1 MSYTIALAG
10 NPNCG
15 KTTLF
20 NELTGSKQ
28 HVGNWPGVTV
38 EKKEGI
44 YKKDKELKILDL
56 PGTYSLS
63 PYSAEEKIARDY
75 IVNEKPDVVINIL
88 DATSIER
95 NLYLTLQILETGIKT
110 VVALN
115 MMDEVE
121 QRGDQINFKK
131 LGAALGVQVIPI
143 TAKSGKGLDFLME
156 QVKAVATKNLQPE
169 PISVFSG
176 KVSATLDLVKKELL
190 EKNQE
195 SETLISWKTLKLLE
209 NDQEI
214 LDSLEEELSLKITK
228 LITDAERES
237 GLDFE
242 AEIADQRYQFIASI
256 TKASIKKKNT
266 GYVETVSDKLDKI
279 LTNRFAAI
287 PIFAIVMYLLFAT
300 TFSESFLFIEGLQ
313 SPGVF
318 LAGLAESAWG
328 YLTSLLEAA
337 LINAS
342 PWVLS
347 LVIDGIMGGLGAIIG
362 FIPLVLVLFIMIS
375 FLEDCGY
382 MARIAFVMDR
392 IFRKFG
398 LSGKSFIPLLMGFG
412 CSVPAMT
419 ATRTLESEKD
429 RKITTIITAFMPC
442 GAKVPIF
449 ALFVSVFFA
458 DANKTLVTYSVY
470 MLSILV
476 AILISLFLNKVVY
489 KSGAS
494 NFIMELPKYR
504 IPMAKTVWIHGYEK
518 IKDFAIKAG
527 TIIFMS
533 TIILWLLSN
542 FNIDSFNGKNAANN
556 SDGSNL
562 SQMDDS
568 FLADVGNVIA
578 PVFQPLGFGE
588 WRPAVGVIT
597 GWIAKE
603 NVVVTFAQLYD
614 EDVNEEYLDKYFSPY
629 TSTELEELGFE
640 NGVYDFETAYTIY
653 SEVILFEGGDE
664 NALHTMKDDIKSKAA
679 AYAYMVFNLLC
690 MPCFAAVGAMKR
702 ELKTWRLTGFGI
714 LIQMGTAYLVSF
726 LIYQIGSLIIGF

>member
-328 YLTSLLEAA
+328 YLTSLVEAA

-458 DANKTLVTYSVY
+458 DSNKTLVTYSVY

-504 IPMAKTVWIHGYEK
+504 IPMVKTVWIHGYEK

-614 EDVNEEYLDKYFSPY
+614 EDVNEEYLEKYFSSY

>member
-44 YKKDKELKILDL
+44 YRKNKELNILDL

-63 PYSAEEKIARDY
+63 PYSAEELIARDY
-75 IVNEKPDVVINIL
+75 IVNEKPDVVINIV

-121 QRGDQINFKK
+121 QRGDQINFDK
-131 LGAALGVQVIPI
+131 LSKSLGVKVVPI
-143 TAKSGKGLDFLME
+143 TAKSRKGLDNLMHE
-156 QVKAVATKNLQPE
+156 VEEVAKGDIKPTQ
-169 PISVFSG
+169 ISVFHG
-176 KVSATLDLVKKELL
+176 KVPQIIDQVSSVIHE
-190 EKNQE
+190 ENEQYGN
-195 SETLISWKTLKLLE
+195 WKALKILE
-209 NDQEI
+209 NDQQI
-214 LDSLEEELSLKITK
+214 LDSLKEDDKSKVTQIVNL
-228 LITDAERES
+228 AEKENQMD
-237 GLDFE
+237 LE
-242 AEIADQRYQFIASI
+242 AEIADQRYQFIANI
-256 TKASIKKKNT
+256 TKASVVKKST
-266 GYVETVSDKLDKI
+266 GYTETTSDKLDKV

-287 PIFAIVMYLLFAT
+287 PIFAIIMYLLFAT

-313 SPGVF
+313 SPGVW
-318 LAGLAESAWG
+318 LAGLAETVWG
-328 YLTSLLEAA
+328 FLTGLLEGV
-337 LINAS
+337 LVNAS
-342 PWVLS
+342 PWVFS
-347 LVIDGIMGGLGAIIG
+347 LVIDGIMGGLGAIVG
-362 FIPLVLVLFIMIS
+362 FIPLVLVLFLLIS

-398 LSGKSFIPLLMGFG
+398 LSGRSFIPLLMGFG

-429 RKITTIITAFMPC
+429 RKITTIITGFMPC

-449 ALFVSVFFA
+449 AMFVSVFFA
-458 DANKTLVTYSVY
+458 DGNKTLVTYSIY
-470 MLSILV
+470 MLSIVV

-504 IPMAKTVWIHGYEK
+504 IPMAKTVFIHGYEK

-533 TIILWLLSN
+533 TIVLWLLSN
-542 FNIDSFNGKNAANN
+542 FNVDSFNGKNAATSEN
-556 SDGSNL
+556 GSNL
-562 SQMDDS
+562 AEMDDS
-568 FLADVGNVIA
+568 FLADIGNVIA
-578 PVFQPLGFGE
+578 PVFKPLGFGE
-588 WRPAVGVIT
+588 WRPTVGVIT

-614 EDVNEEYLDKYFSPY
+614 EDVTEEYLETFFQEY
-629 TSTELEELGFE
+629 TTDELSDLGFE
-640 NGVYDFETAYTIY
+640 NGVYDFDTAFTVY
-653 SEVILFEGGDE
+653 SEVILFEGQDE
-664 NALHTMKDDIKSKAA
+664 NAFHTMKDDIKTKAA

-714 LIQMGTAYLVSF
+714 LVQMTTAYLVS
-726 LIYQIGSLIIGF
+726 LMIYQIGTLIGKF

>member
-44 YKKDKELKILDL
+44 YRKNKELNILDL

-63 PYSAEEKIARDY
+63 PYSAEELIARDY
-75 IVNEKPDVVINIL
+75 IVNEKPDVVINIV

-121 QRGDQINFKK
+121 QRGDQINFDK
-131 LGAALGVQVIPI
+131 LSKSLGVKVVPI
-143 TAKSGKGLDFLME
+143 TAKSRKGLDNLMHE
-156 QVKAVATKNLQPE
+156 VEEVAKGDIKPTQ
-169 PISVFSG
+169 ISVFHG
-176 KVSATLDLVKKELL
+176 KVPQIIDQVSSVIHE
-190 EKNQE
+190 ENEQYGN
-195 SETLISWKTLKLLE
+195 WKALKILE
-209 NDQEI
+209 NDQQI
-214 LDSLEEELSLKITK
+214 LDSLKEDDKSRVTQIVNL
-228 LITDAERES
+228 AEKENQMD
-237 GLDFE
+237 LE
-242 AEIADQRYQFIASI
+242 AEIADQRYQFIANI
-256 TKASIKKKNT
+256 TKASVVKKST
-266 GYVETVSDKLDKI
+266 GYTETTSDKLDKV

-287 PIFAIVMYLLFAT
+287 PIFAIIMYLLFAT

-313 SPGVF
+313 SPGVW
-318 LAGLAESAWG
+318 LAGLAETVWG
-328 YLTSLLEAA
+328 FLTGLLEGV
-337 LINAS
+337 LVNAS
-342 PWVLS
+342 PWVFS
-347 LVIDGIMGGLGAIIG
+347 LVIDGIMGGLGAIVG
-362 FIPLVLVLFIMIS
+362 FIPLVLVLFLLIS

-398 LSGKSFIPLLMGFG
+398 LSGRSFIPLLMGFG

-429 RKITTIITAFMPC
+429 RKITTIITGFMPC

-449 ALFVSVFFA
+449 AMFVSVFFA
-458 DANKTLVTYSVY
+458 DGNKTLVTYSIY
-470 MLSILV
+470 MLSIVV

-504 IPMAKTVWIHGYEK
+504 IPMAKTVFIHGYEK

-533 TIILWLLSN
+533 TIVLWLLSN
-542 FNIDSFNGKNAANN
+542 FNVDSFNGKNAAASEN
-556 SDGSNL
+556 GSNL
-562 SQMDDS
+562 AEMDDS
-568 FLADVGNVIA
+568 FLADIGNVIA
-578 PVFQPLGFGE
+578 PVFKPLGFGE
-588 WRPAVGVIT
+588 WRPTVGVIT

-614 EDVNEEYLDKYFSPY
+614 EDVTEEYLETFFQEY
-629 TSTELEELGFE
+629 TTDELSDLGFE
-640 NGVYDFETAYTIY
+640 NGVYDFDTAFTVY
-653 SEVILFEGGDE
+653 SEVILFEGQDE
-664 NALHTMKDDIKSKAA
+664 NAFHTMKDDIKTKAA

-714 LIQMGTAYLVSF
+714 LVQMTTAYLVS
-726 LIYQIGSLIIGF
+726 LMIYQIGTLIGKF